1 MKVFDRPPTDERALA
16 AAFEPEPAP
25 AAEEPADIEAPPEPT
40 PETGDSQAETRAR
53 FGSDAAAARRL
64 IGSGQLD
71 EAARSL
77 EALES
82 AARSL
87 GPPQHQMV
95 HELSFR
101 LAEAKKD
108 GKAARAALE
117 RWLLSCGPDRV
128 NGCRSDKVLYDKAI
142 KDIEKGRYEV
152 ARLTLNTL
160 INTYDTSEYLA
171 KSKLAESGWAKKG
184 AEQIREADDCLQKAE
199 APSRA
204 RSPSPR
210 CLELAMGIYKRFG
223 DRLQIARVHLARGL
237 TAGSDAE
244 AAPHFIR
251 AEKACDEPRCLSVR
265 RRALKLLGWNRVRQG
280 DLAGA
285 ARSMLAD
292 MRLFASTLPPER
304 RAFGRTREVDQ
315 VCALLD
321 AREGQG
327 SCRRIERAENGGYTF
342 RDFSQERVGEG
353 LPEDKVRLVNE
364 HFGVLMQ
371 DCLQREAARLSP
383 PASARYEVHWMV
395 TNDGRVDQVRMGRK
409 DHDTSPFADCVR
421 KQFAMWRY
429 PRYSGERQ
437 HVEQVFTVN
446 ARQTF
451 QW

>member
-128 NGCRSDKVLYDKAI
+128 NGCRSRVLQAM
-142 KDIEKGRYEV
+142 GG
-152 ARLTLNTL
+152 
-160 INTYDTSEYLA
+160 LA